1 MTGEY
6 PYLYH
11 RMDFAAAGYDGV
23 IEPGMTICV
32 ESYIGEAGGPEGVKL
47 EEHCL
52 VTETG
57 FIPLSR
63 FPFEDVLLGS
73 QH

>member
-6 PYLYH
+6 PCLYH
-11 RMDFAAAGYDGV
+11 RMDFPNAGYDGT
-23 IEPGMTICV
+23 IQAGMTICI
-32 ESYIGEAGGPEGVKL
+32 ESYIGEEGGREGVKL

-57 FIPLSR
+57 VQILSR
-63 FPFEDVLLGS
+63 FPFEEALLA
-73 QH
+73 